1 MKKILLITP
10 PSPYLLSDKAIVP
23 LGILY
28 VASMLREQKYEV
40 EVLDLTGIE
49 NYEKMVLDY
58 ASKEYD
64 AFGLTATSPDFGQ
77 AVHILELIKSVN
89 TKNKVILGGPHA
101 TVGPQTCLPHKFD
114 KIVAGD
120 GWTGAKLAIE
130 DESKEQ
136 LIFAPMLENFDDAPF
151 PARDLIDIESY
162 EYYIGGQ
169 RATNVM
175 TQLGCPYGCAF
186 CSGRNQPEYRRM
198 RLRSISNVMK
208 ELDMLHEQY
217 GFDTFMIYDDEVNI
231 IKKRTIELMKEFEK
245 RNFKFRAYIKT
256 NLFDEETALAMKK
269 GGAVELSTGVESG
282 SDKILKIIDKQTTY
296 QINKKFVDICRKHGI
311 YSKAFCMIGLP
322 GETYDDVMLTKK
334 WILDAKPDYFNLGIN
349 TPYPGSPE
357 YDFKEK
363 YDLEFGQID
372 FAKEQVSYSI
382 GSKSKVWKSWVRTS
396 SLSSEE
402 LVTLRDEVEKECRE
416 RLGFVYPAGED
427 GHGSHSSPY
436 EYSMGQGRANEELLR
451 IKKFQEGDSFRDG

>member
-1 MKKILLITP
+1 M
-10 PSPYLLSDKAIVP
+10 SDKAIVP

-28 VASMLREQKYEV
+28 VASMLRKQKYDV
-40 EVLDLTGIE
+40 EVLDLTGLK
-49 NYEKMVLDY
+49 NYEKSVLDY

-64 AFGLTATSPDFGQ
+64 AYGLTATSPDFGQ
-77 AVHILELIKSVN
+77 AVHILGLIKSVS
-89 TKNKVILGGPHA
+89 TENKVILGGPHA

-151 PARDLIDIESY
+151 PARDLIDMDSY
-162 EYYIGGQ
+162 EYYIGGNI
-169 RATNVM
+169 ATNVM

-186 CSGRNQPEYRRM
+186 CSGRAQPEYRRM
-198 RLRSISNVMK
+198 RLRSIPNVMK
-208 ELDMLHEQY
+208 ELDMLHDQY

-231 IKKRTIELMKEFEK
+231 IKKRTIELMEEFEK

-256 NLFDEETALAMKK
+256 NLFDEETAKAMKK
-269 GGAVELSTGVESG
+269 GGAIELSTGVESG
-282 SDKILKIIDKQTTY
+282 SDKILKIIEKGTTY
-296 QINKKFVDICRKHGI
+296 QINKKFIDICRKYGI
-311 YSKAFCMIGLP
+311 YAKAFCMVGLP
-322 GETYDDVMLTKK
+322 GETYEDVMLTKK

-357 YDFKEK
+357 YDMKEK
-363 YDLEFGQID
+363 YDLEFGKLD
-372 FAKEQVSYSI
+372 FAKDQASYSS
-382 GSKSKVWKSWVRTS
+382 SKSKAWKSWVRTS
-396 SLSSEE
+396 ALSSEE
-402 LVTLRDEVEKECRE
+402 LVRLRDEVEEECRKK
-416 RLGFVYPAGED
+416 LKFAYGPGED
-427 GHGSHSSPY
+427 GHGSSASPY
-436 EYSMGQGRANEELLR
+436 EYSMGQGLAAQELLR

>member
-28 VASMLREQKYEV
+28 VASMLREQKYDV
-40 EVLDLTGIE
+40 EVLDLTGLK
-49 NYEKMVLDY
+49 NYEKSVLDY

-64 AFGLTATSPDFGQ
+64 AYGLTATSPDFGQ
-77 AVHILELIKSVN
+77 AVHILDLIKSVN

-101 TVGPQTCLPHKFD
+101 TVGPQTCLQHKFD

-136 LIFAPMLENFDDAPF
+136 LIFAPLLENFDDAPF
-151 PARDLIDIESY
+151 PARDLVDMDSY
-162 EYYIGGQ
+162 EYYIGGNI
-169 RATNVM
+169 ATNVM

-198 RLRSISNVMK
+198 RLRSIPNVMK
-208 ELDMLHEQY
+208 ELDMLHDQY

-231 IKKRTIELMKEFEK
+231 IKKRTIELMEEFEK

-256 NLFDEETALAMKK
+256 NLFDEETAKAMKK
-269 GGAVELSTGVESG
+269 GGAIELSTGVESG
-282 SDKILKIIDKQTTY
+282 SDKILKIIEKGTTY
-296 QINKKFVDICRKHGI
+296 QINKKFIDICRKYGI
-311 YSKAFCMIGLP
+311 YAKAFCMVGLP
-322 GETYDDVMLTKK
+322 GETYEDVMLTKK

-357 YDFKEK
+357 YDMKEK
-363 YDLEFGQID
+363 YDLEFGKID
-372 FAKEQVSYSI
+372 FAKDQASYSS
-382 GSKSKVWKSWVRTS
+382 SKSKAWKSWVRTS
-396 SLSSEE
+396 ALSSEE
-402 LVTLRDEVEKECRE
+402 LVRLRDEVEEECRKK
-416 RLGFVYPAGED
+416 LKFAYGPGED
-427 GHGSHSSPY
+427 GHGSSASPY
-436 EYSMGQGRANEELLR
+436 EYSMGQGLADQELLR